1 MVRGTAIDVANA
13 MLAERDEKGGPN
25 TKDRSRR
32 PMTRESMADW
42 IEVNRR
48 RKAGW
53 QVKVPVRNPDVG
65 APTSGQASR
74 MGDVPS
80 TLCGFH
86 RLCAESHTAARGI
99 ANGRTPS
106 SVSRHFVTPVVR
118 HG

>member
-1 MVRGTAIDVANA
+1 MC
-13 MLAERDEKGGPN
+13 
-25 TKDRSRR
+25 
-32 PMTRESMADW
+32 
-42 IEVNRR
+42 
-48 RKAGW
+48 
-53 QVKVPVRNPDVG
+53 
-65 APTSGQASR
+65 
-74 MGDVPS
+74 DVPS